1 VQAWRA
7 AHFFCHLHFTPTSAS
22 WLNLVDRC
30 FALIT
35 SYAIRRGSFDSV
47 RYLERAITGYLAYCN
62 AMLTLPL
69 DRNRHPN
76 QTQHRQ
82 CSPYLRYRTLA

>member
-47 RYLERAITGYLAYCN
+47 RYLERAITGYLAHCN
-62 AMLTLPL
+62 DNANPSAGSKPPPKSNAASTM
-69 DRNRHPN
+69 
-76 QTQHRQ
+76 
-82 CSPYLRYRTLA
+82 